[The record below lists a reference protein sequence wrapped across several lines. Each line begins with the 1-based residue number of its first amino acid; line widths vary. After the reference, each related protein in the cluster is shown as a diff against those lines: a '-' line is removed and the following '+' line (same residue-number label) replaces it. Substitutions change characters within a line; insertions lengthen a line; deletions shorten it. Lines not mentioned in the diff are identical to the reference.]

1 MQVSFTIISNVAV
14 TTRVSINKKGMDLF
28 VKAFFKTGAN
38 CLIYVEIKKRLSN
51 CKIVRFY

>member
-14 TTRVSINKKGMDLF
+14 TTRVSINKKGTDLF